1 MSVATLYRPV
11 KRVFFSTAAAFAAF
25 IAGFML
31 AVWVFFTVIAL
42 FADYDGRGVLLL
54 WIPYVLW
61 LEYFAWSAAAKD
73 SWAGAAERVGFLLA
87 ATIAAFVA
95 GVYLVALIFA
105 GVAIGYS
112 VFHHGASWLYLL
124 VIPLLISF
132 FLPAVAAVAWLA
144 GGSRISKPWFLWFLV
159 GTAAFSPAWVALYA
173 LSGGSRG

>member
-1 MSVATLYRPV
+1 MSVATLNRPV
-11 KRVFFSTAAAFAAF
+11 TRVFFSAAAAFAAL
-25 IAGFML
+25 IAGLML
-31 AVWVFFTVIAL
+31 AVLVLITVLAL
-42 FADYDGRGVLLL
+42 FADYDERGVLLL

-61 LEYFAWSAAAKD
+61 LDYFAWSAAAKD

-87 ATIAAFVA
+87 AMIAAFVA

-105 GVAIGYS
+105 GVTIGYG

-124 VIPLLISF
+124 LILLLILF

-159 GTAAFSPAWVALYA
+159 GTAASVPHGWRCTF
-173 LSGGSRG
+173 